1 MIGELLLKPPTK
13 NVPVTW
19 NDEACTHWHWR
30 HQQPYLWMAKI
41 FLDQTAKPKKTSQ
54 SVVSSSINISSI
66 LEQRNEIV
74 KLQTRHKAG
83 SPLGKPESCYG
94 PPTNINSLYSET
106 NPNGAPNYLLL
117 PVYANIIKTIGRT
130 QQTIIT
136 WFFSTFARNPKKKRK
151 NNSHILPPTRIKHAQ
166 WEGSPHNS
174 WMSPIFKRGPSPL
187 RTGWHPLHD
196 HGLRSADSFRCSS
209 NCHFP
214 APVSQI

>member
-1 MIGELLLKPPTK
+1 MKLSNYRQETQGRQPPRQTSVLLWT
-13 NVPVTW
+13 
-19 NDEACTHWHWR
+19 
-30 HQQPYLWMAKI
+30 
-41 FLDQTAKPKKTSQ
+41 
-54 SVVSSSINISSI
+54 
-66 LEQRNEIV
+66 
-74 KLQTRHKAG
+74 
-83 SPLGKPESCYG
+83 
-94 PPTNINSLYSET
+94 PTNINSLYSET